1 MKTVRSI
8 DRRKSVR
15 LKGRKESIL
24 IHPSGIRQIQ
34 DISLGGLSFHCPQDE
49 FLPVQWPIEIIFAG
63 TLLYMTEVPVRLVR
77 ERMDEVAGLAALPT
91 KEIGVEFLDIN
102 EENRILL
109 NRMLTFLQ
117 EDSTH

>member
-1 MKTVRSI
+1 MTTVRSN

-24 IHPSGIRQIQ
+24 IHPSGIRQIR

-77 ERMDEVAGLAALPT
+77 ERLDEVVGLTALPT

-109 NRMLTFLQ
+109 NRMLSFLQ

>member
-1 MKTVRSI
+1 MTTVRSN

-15 LKGRKESIL
+15 LKGRKQSIL
-24 IHPSGIRQIQ
+24 IHPNGIRQIQ

-63 TLLYMTEVPVRLVR
+63 TLLYMSEVPVRLVR
-77 ERMDEVAGLAALPT
+77 ERKDEAAGLTALPS
-91 KEIGVEFLDIN
+91 KEIGVEFIDIN

>member
-1 MKTVRSI
+1 MTSVRAN

-24 IHPSGIRQIQ
+24 IHPSGIRQIR
-34 DISLGGLSFHCPQDE
+34 DISLGGLSFYCPQDE
-49 FLPVQWPIEIIFAG
+49 FLPVQWPVEIIFAG
-63 TLLYMTEVPVRLVR
+63 TLLYMTEVPVRMVR
-77 ERMDEVAGLAALPT
+77 ERLEDVAGRTALPT

-102 EENRILL
+102 EQNRILL
-109 NRMLTFLQ
+109 KRMLTFLE